1 MANANQLALLKAY
14 PNIDLLP
21 IDPADPESVDALV
34 AEDATGDTLFAFL
47 WRELGD
53 AGEDRREASAM
64 LALAINDI
72 AIVKAAID
80 GLP

>member
-21 IDPADPESVDALV
+21 IDPSDPDGVEAIV

-53 AGEDRREASAM
+53 AGDDRREASAM
-64 LALAINDI
+64 LALAIQDI
-72 AIVKAAID
+72 GLVKAAID
-80 GLP
+80 GMP